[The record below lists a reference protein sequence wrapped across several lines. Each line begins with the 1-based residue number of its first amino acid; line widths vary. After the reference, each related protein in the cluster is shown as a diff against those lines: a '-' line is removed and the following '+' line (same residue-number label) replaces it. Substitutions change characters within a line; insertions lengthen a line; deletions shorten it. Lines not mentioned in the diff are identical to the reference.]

1 MAPSIPYRYKFSSRL
16 SRRDPN
22 FGDWR
27 DVDEAEAYIVESW
40 GEGFMFG
47 ALLVMS
53 VITVANMRR
62 GVILHK
68 MILCEVF
75 TTLRDTTAS
84 FLAKTHSY
92 Y

>member
-1 MAPSIPYRYKFSSRL
+1 MAPKTYRKYGSTGHL
-16 SRRDPN
+16 TRRDQT

-27 DVDEAEAYIVESW
+27 NVDETEAYIVESW

-68 MILCEVF
+68 LILCEV
-75 TTLRDTTAS
+75 TTTSR
-84 FLAKTHSY
+84 
-92 Y
+92 